1 MAEEAPR
8 PAQHRQLPG
17 AARTDEQRLDEHHDL
32 DDEPEPDHE
41 HDGVHDH
48 DDLDH
53 EQHDDPPDHHD
64 HEHDH
69 HDPATPSTPT
79 HHHDPTAPSTT
90 LSTRPRRCSR
100 AARRKEPSRAT
111 GSWLVFATWRG
122 RQRGMKRVHV

>member
-17 AARTDEQRLDEHHDL
+17 AARTDEQRLDEHHD
-32 DDEPEPDHE
+32 EPDHE

-53 EQHDDPPDHHD
+53 EQHDDPPNHHD

-69 HDPATPSTPT
+69 HDPATPSTPI
-79 HHHDPTAPSTT
+79 HHHDPTTPSTT
-90 LSTRPRRCSR
+90 LSTRVNTPSGFTPAAAPPAPAPPSPAAPPRRR
-100 AARRKEPSRAT
+100 DRPA
-111 GSWLVFATWRG
+111 G
-122 RQRGMKRVHV
+122 

>member
-53 EQHDDPPDHHD
+53 EQHDDP
-64 HEHDH
+64 
-69 HDPATPSTPT
+69 ATPSTPI
-79 HHHDPTAPSTT
+79 HHHDPTTPSTT
-90 LSTRPRRCSR
+90 LSTRVNTPSGFTPAAAPPAPAPPSPAAPPRRR
-100 AARRKEPSRAT
+100 DRPAGGTP
-111 GSWLVFATWRG
+111 
-122 RQRGMKRVHV
+122 